1 MTKQRTTLPS
11 PLAEDAA
18 PLEIPESET
27 VPGVLETHAVEGAE
41 APALA
46 PVTVPVERETVI
58 PTTIEGGAT
67 PHMLDAAP
75 IGSKIVVVRLEGGA
89 VLARFANPLADV
101 TTLPKSD
108 PASKLPA
115 GARIVKSAE
124 DMYVA
129 MQMDPAED
137 YPPLVTKTA
146 GEAIAGFVAH
156 FHPSAP

>member
-1 MTKQRTTLPS
+1 MSKKQSSAS

-27 VPGVLETHAVEGAE
+27 VPGLLETHAVEGAE

-58 PTTIEGGAT
+58 PTTEEPIGRHVLDAASIGSKVVVVRVEGGAT
-67 PHMLDAAP
+67 Y
-75 IGSKIVVVRLEGGA
+75 
-89 VLARFANPLADV
+89 ARLADPATGIV
-101 TTLPKSD
+101 TLPKSD
-108 PASKLPA
+108 PAAKLPA

-124 DMYVA
+124 DLYVA
-129 MQMDPAED
+129 VQMDPAED

-156 FHPSAP
+156 FHPSAG